1 VTLKAG
7 DLMLSATPAVVGA
20 AVPGDS
26 ILSISTPL
34 TIAIGKPA
42 FFLALI
48 DLPSQPFVKKRYP
61 SPKSEVVAGRLS
73 GRLQMVCAML
83 SAPKFILRP

>member
-1 VTLKAG
+1 MIWIRPESVVQLTTQVTLKAG
-7 DLMLSATPAVVGA
+7 DLMFAATPAVVGA

-48 DLPSQPFVKKRYP
+48 DLPSQPFCEEKV
-61 SPKSEVVAGRLS
+61 SITEV
-73 GRLQMVCAML
+73 
-83 SAPKFILRP
+83 